1 MESRFGAISITE
13 LIRHI
18 TRILLSENDIDSGV
32 NQSLKVLQE
41 ATQVDRVY
49 IFEMWEDEKRGNMAR
64 QIFEFCAP
72 GVPPE
77 IDNPLLLDLEMDHYF
92 NRWVEAFKR
101 DSWISGHI
109 DAFPEIE
116 REALVEQGIL
126 SLLVIPIKI
135 ENSLVG
141 FIGFDSTS
149 MKRDWRLQEVELL
162 IESSVLIGTMLL
174 RRRQEAKIRAEELKY
189 TNLFQNMSDGV
200 VYHEQSG
207 EIIHFNTAACDIL
220 GLTADQLRGKTSKDP
235 SWKAIK
241 EDGTEFSADEHPAM
255 IALKTGKAVQSVTM
269 GIYDSSRN
277 EYRWILVTAMPEI
290 NKNTRHVDG
299 VYAIFKDISTRV
311 HYENELKEAKR
322 TAEEV
327 SRLKSSI
334 MANIGH
340 EFRTPITGILG
351 FSNLIAE
358 QSENPKL
365 RDAARFIGLSA
376 NRLHHTLESLLE
388 YSYLDSNAI
397 EFRPK
402 HIVLSV
408 ALRTV
413 LEEAS
418 QQASTKKLDFSY
430 NFIGDDLVY
439 CDERYLKTITRQL
452 LSNALKFT
460 DKGSVRFEFRVN
472 DDTFVMTIID
482 TGIGISDKHY
492 SYLFEPFV
500 QASDGI
506 GRGFEGS
513 GLGLPIV
520 KRLVENLNGVIDID
534 SSTQTGTTFTV
545 TIPRQIQSDSGN
557 KTISQSI
564 SAPKTS
570 SILYVEDNPVL
581 RKLAASMLEDY
592 NLMSVPNAES
602 ALELLSTQSFGVY
615 LIDINLGIGMN
626 GIEFA
631 RILRDNPDYNSATLV
646 AITAYSLDQIDESGG
661 KDLFDHYISKPFTPE
676 DLLTFIQTTVGLAT
690 KNPL

>member
-1 MESRFGAISITE
+1 MESRFGTISITE
-13 LIRHI
+13 TIRHI
-18 TRILLSENDIDSGV
+18 TRILLSESDIDKGI
-32 NQSLKVLQE
+32 NQSLEVLQG
-41 ATQVDRVY
+41 ATKVDRVY
-49 IFEMWEDEKRGNMAR
+49 IFEMWQDDKRGNMAR

-92 NRWVEAFKR
+92 SRWVEAFKR

-109 DAFPEIE
+109 EVFPVEE
-116 REALVEQGIL
+116 YDVLAEQGIL
-126 SLLVIPIKI
+126 SLLVIPIKV

-141 FIGFDSTS
+141 FMGFDSTS

-200 VYHEQSG
+200 VYHDHSG
-207 EIIHFNTAACDIL
+207 EIVHFNTAACEIL
-220 GLTADQLRGKTSKDP
+220 GLTADQLRGRTSIDP
-235 SWKAIK
+235 AWKAIR
-241 EDGTEFSADEHPAM
+241 EDGTEFFGDQHPAM
-255 IALKTGKAVQSVTM
+255 IALKTGKPVQSVTM
-269 GIYDSSRN
+269 GIYDASQN

-290 NKNTRHVDG
+290 NRDTKQVEG

-322 TAEEV
+322 IAEEV

-334 MANIGH
+334 MTNIGH

-351 FSNLIAE
+351 FANLIAE
-358 QSENPKL
+358 QTENQKL
-365 RDAARFIGLSA
+365 QDAARFIGLSA

-413 LEEAS
+413 LEEAR
-418 QQASTKKLDFSY
+418 QQAVTKKLDFRY
-430 NFIGDDLVY
+430 DFVGDDLVY

-460 DKGSVRFEFRVN
+460 DKGSVTFEFRVHE
-472 DDTFVMTIID
+472 DTFVMVITD
-482 TGIGISDKHY
+482 TGIGISDTHY
-492 SYLFEPFV
+492 NYLFEPFV

-520 KRLVENLNGVIDID
+520 KRLVENLNGVIKID
-534 SSTQTGTTFTV
+534 SSEETGTTFTV
-545 TIPRQIQSDSGN
+545 TIPRQIQSDSGKN
-557 KTISQSI
+557 VVLDSSSTPLI
-564 SAPKTS
+564 T

-581 RKLAASMLEDY
+581 RRLATSMLEDY
-592 NLMSVPNAES
+592 DFVSVENAEI
-602 ALELLSTQSFGVY
+602 ALAKLSEQSFGLF
-615 LIDINLGIGMN
+615 LIDINLGTGMN

-631 RILRDNPDYNSATLV
+631 KALRGSPEYKSAILV
-646 AITAYSLDQIDESGG
+646 AITAYSLDQIDEAGG
-661 KDLFDHYISKPFTPE
+661 GDLFDHYISKPFVPE
-676 DLLTFIQTTVGLAT
+676 DLLTYVRSTVGQPV
-690 KNPL
+690 KKPI